1 MELVFVVFVQGGKSA
16 VHCGV
21 SVCGVSREVT
31 LQCIAVCQCVECLK
45 AAVNILGD
53 NVSALV

>member
-1 MELVFVVFVQGGKSA
+1 MWKTWDMWKRSSRQSIDNA
-16 VHCGV
+16 
-21 SVCGVSREVT
+21 VCGVSREVT